1 VLEAALVSGAY
12 LLGAVPFGLL
22 IGRAHGIDIRTQGSR
37 NIGATNVGRVVG
49 RKWGILCL
57 LLDILKGLVPTV
69 CATLLLHTPIR
80 SPLPLLGERLGEGA
94 LTSAL
99 NSHHSPQ
106 QQLIVLLVAV
116 AAVLGHVF
124 PIYLRFRGGKGVAT
138 TIGVTLGVWPY
149 YTFAMLAALI
159 AYLAVRYATGK
170 VSAGSI
176 TLAIVF
182 PAAFVIYTRVT
193 DLALGEHWP
202 LLAVAFLLAG
212 VIIVRHR
219 ENIRRLLHGEE
230 MGVVERGP
238 QTPSQTP

>member
-1 VLEAALVSGAY
+1 MLEAALVSGAY

-22 IGRAHGIDIRTQGSR
+22 IGRLHGIDIRTQGSR

-57 LLDILKGLVPTV
+57 SLDILKGLVPTV
-69 CATLLLHTPIR
+69 CASLLLRAHR
-80 SPLPLLGERLGEGA
+80 
-94 LTSAL
+94 
-99 NSHHSPQ
+99 NPQ

-138 TIGVTLGVWPY
+138 TIGVTLGVYPY
-149 YTFAMLAALI
+149 YTYAMLAALV
-159 AYLAVRYATGK
+159 AYFLVRYATGK

-176 TLAIVF
+176 TLAVVF
-182 PAAFVIYTRVT
+182 PAAFIIHAWVT
-193 DLALGEHWP
+193 GLALVEHWP
-202 LLAVAFLLAG
+202 LLVVAILLAL

-219 ENIRRLLHGEE
+219 ENIARLVRREE
-230 MGVVERGP
+230 MGVAGGGSNPPRGRPSRERKRAR
-238 QTPSQTP
+238 